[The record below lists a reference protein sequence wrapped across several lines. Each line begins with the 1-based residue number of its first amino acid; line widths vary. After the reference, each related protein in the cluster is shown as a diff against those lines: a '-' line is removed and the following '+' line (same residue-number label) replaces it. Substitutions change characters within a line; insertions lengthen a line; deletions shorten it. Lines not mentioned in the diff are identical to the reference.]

1 MKSPIRLILRI
12 TAAVF
17 VAESLFMLAL
27 PQLIPSLNS
36 AGTAPTWGMA
46 ILGATLMAL
55 VTGPMVY
62 FWAVRPCYRARTQA
76 EAIRGQSETALARGQ
91 HLAKIG
97 TWRWSI
103 ERDELISCSAEFA
116 RIHGVGPDEIHDLM
130 RDYDARAAYLGDRD
144 RIAAVF
150 ARADAEKTGYEVEYR
165 IRWPNGELRHVLEI
179 GEAVTDAAG
188 RTVGHFGTLQDITD
202 RKRAEDALHD
212 SRSLYDGLIKVAP
225 VSIFVQ
231 SAAAGIIIF
240 VNDRGVELL
249 GAAHPDEVIGKS
261 LLDFLHP
268 DHRAQ
273 AQERIRRVLAGEPV
287 DQVVEGKV
295 VRIDG
300 MVIDVE
306 RSLAACTYSGEPA
319 LQCVFYDITERKNGE
334 QAIVTAQEDA
344 DLANRTKSEFLANM
358 SHELRTP
365 LNAIIGFSELIG
377 SECFGPLGNPKYR
390 EYSQDI
396 SDSGKHL
403 LALINDI
410 LDISKVESGR
420 MELVDEDIDIADT
433 IRSCQRMMAERA
445 RNAELK
451 LDAEID
457 DSTNTLLRA
466 DPRMLKQILFN
477 MLSNAIKFTPP
488 GGTVTIRAWHNL
500 QSGYIIQVEDSGI
513 GMDLN
518 DIPKALSRFGQ
529 IDSELGRKRQGTGLG
544 LPLTKSLAELHG
556 GSLDLQS
563 EAGVGTTVTVRFPA
577 RRLVVHDLVRESNPD
592 FCTPLREGLA

>member
-1 MKSPIRLILRI
+1 MS
-12 TAAVF
+12 
-17 VAESLFMLAL
+17 AL
-27 PQLIPSLNS
+27 PLLMPLLNS
-36 AGTAPTWGMA
+36 AGTVPAWGVA
-46 ILGATLMAL
+46 ILNATLIAV
-55 VTGPMVY
+55 VTGLLVY
-62 FWAVRPCYRARTQA
+62 FWTRTQA
-76 EAIRGQSETALARGQ
+76 EATRGESENVLARGQ
-91 HLAKIG
+91 HLAKLG

-103 ERDELISCSAEFA
+103 ERDELISCSLEFA
-116 RIHGVGPDEIHDLM
+116 RIYGVGLDEIHDLM
-130 RDYDARAAYLGDRD
+130 GDYDARVGYPGDRD
-144 RIAAVF
+144 RLAAVF
-150 ARADAEKTGYEVEYR
+150 DRADAEKTGYEIEYR
-165 IRWPNGELRHVLEI
+165 IQWPNGEVRHILEI
-179 GEAVTDAAG
+179 GEPATDAAG
-188 RTVGHFGTLQDITD
+188 RTVEHIGTIQDITD
-202 RKRAEDALHD
+202 RKRVEDALQD
-212 SRSLYDGLIKVAP
+212 SQSLYDGLIKVAP

-231 SAAAGIIIF
+231 SSAEGKIIF
-240 VNDRGVELL
+240 VNDRGIELL
-249 GAAHPDEVIGKS
+249 GAANPGEVIGKS

-287 DQVVEGKV
+287 EQVVEGKV

-306 RSLAACTYSGEPA
+306 RSLAACTYNGEPA
-319 LQCVFYDITERKNGE
+319 LQCVFYDITERKTGE

-365 LNAIIGFSELIG
+365 LNAIIGFSELIC
-377 SECFGPLGNPKYR
+377 SESFGPLGNPKYR
-390 EYSQDI
+390 DYAQDI

-403 LALINDI
+403 LDLINDI

-420 MELVDEDIDIADT
+420 MELLEENVDVADT
-433 IRSCQRMMAERA
+433 VRSCQRMMAERA
-445 RNAELK
+445 RNGKLK
-451 LDAEID
+451 LAAEID
-457 DSTNTLLRA
+457 DAANSLLRA

-488 GGTVTIRAWHNL
+488 GGTVIIRAWHNP
-500 QSGYIIQVEDSGI
+500 QSGYVIQVEDSGI
-513 GMDLN
+513 GMDLD

-529 IDSELGRKRQGTGLG
+529 IDSALGRNCLGTGLG

-577 RRLVVHDLVRESNPD
+577 RRLVAQIPVPIEIATATR
-592 FCTPLREGLA
+592 